1 MGVFAITLQLMKV
14 KMIAIVNVGKP
25 KNAKREDERI
35 YEVRINTKTLFAF
48 THNRE
53 EPLSVCLARATEAA
67 AQFEQ
72 LNSIVKGE

>member
-1 MGVFAITLQLMKV
+1 
-14 KMIAIVNVGKP
+14 MIAIVNVGKP
-25 KNAKREDERI
+25 KDASRKDERI

-53 EPLSVCLARATEAA
+53 EPLSVCFGRAANAA

-72 LNSIVKGE
+72 LNEIVGKRRVD